1 VRWLSTVGRDDT
13 GGEAARQCVAGAVSP
28 CPYVTGRVPPAYG
41 AAGLKLF
48 DVPLLS
54 DPYAKNRATGSF
66 ILIDEATGVTVCA
79 GMING

>member
-1 VRWLSTVGRDDT
+1 
-13 GGEAARQCVAGAVSP
+13 
-28 CPYVTGRVPPAYG
+28 VPPAYG

-54 DPYAKNRATGSF
+54 DPSAKNRATGSF
-66 ILIDEATGVTVCA
+66 ILIDEATDVTVCA